1 VCIYFRMDPPDNLVP
16 EDPFLP
22 DYILVLP
29 QVLQPMM
36 LGPIPM
42 GVFDPI
48 GEFAFLQ
55 QTLYNN

>member
-1 VCIYFRMDPPDNLVP
+1 MDPPDNLVP

-22 DYILVLP
+22 DYIMVLP